1 MASLNNILRWR
12 TIIKVSDI
20 IIRKAICSDALNI
33 HVAHM
38 KSIQEVCS
46 IDHSIDEISA
56 WGNRPFNKEQR
67 IHAINNHFV
76 YVIEL
81 ENKIE
86 GFLHF
91 TISENKKES
100 YVFGLY
106 LTKKINGIGI
116 GKSLVNIMFDELK
129 RNSVQK
135 INLHSSITAH
145 PFYLKLGFMDSSLMT
160 TVSINQTPIRCIP
173 MEKYIH

>member
-1 MASLNNILRWR
+1 MGVI
-12 TIIKVSDI
+12 IIKVSDLV
-20 IIRKAICSDALNI
+20 IRKAIHSDALSI
-33 HVAHM
+33 HAAHM

-46 IDHSIDEISA
+46 SDHSIEEISA

-76 YVIEL
+76 YVVEL

-91 TISENKKES
+91 SILENRKES

-106 LTKKINGIGI
+106 LTKEVNGIGI
-116 GKSLVNIMFDELK
+116 GKELVNIMFDELK
-129 RNSVQK
+129 RNEIQN

-145 PFYLKLGFMDSSLMT
+145 PFYLKLGFIDSSLMT
-160 TVSINQTPIRCIP
+160 TVTINQTPIRCIP
-173 MEKYIH
+173 MEKYF